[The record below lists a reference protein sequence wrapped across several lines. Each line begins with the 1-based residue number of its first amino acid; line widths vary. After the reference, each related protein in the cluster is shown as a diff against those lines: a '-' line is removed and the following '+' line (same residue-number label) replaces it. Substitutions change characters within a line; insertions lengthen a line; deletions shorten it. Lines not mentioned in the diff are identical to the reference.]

1 MELAIDTATDTASI
15 AISHE
20 GKVTAEVSWHAGQ
33 EHTVELIPNM
43 ISMLGQAETE
53 LSCIEA
59 IIVSK
64 GPGSFNGLRVGVSTA
79 KGLAFAL
86 NIPVV
91 GIGTLETEALPYA
104 GSGLQIFPVQEA
116 GRGEIATAVYKQLD
130 GDWQQLVEE
139 HITTVEELCRR
150 IDSEAIFCGRFSPA
164 GAGLYNRLKE
174 CLGEKAVI
182 EDNAFCR
189 ARPLAELGWR
199 RLEHGDMDDISTL
212 QPLYLRRPAIT
223 KPKARKI

>member
-15 AISHE
+15 AISDE
-20 GKVTAEVSWHAGQ
+20 GKATAEVSWHAGQ
-33 EHTVELIPNM
+33 EHTVELIPNV
-43 ISMLGQAETE
+43 IGMLGQADTE
-53 LSCIEA
+53 LSRIGA

-91 GIGTLETEALPYA
+91 GIGTLEAEALPYA
-104 GSGLQIFPVQEA
+104 SSGLPICPVQAA
-116 GRGEIATAVYKQLD
+116 GRGEIAAAVYQLRD
-130 GDWQQLVEE
+130 GVWQQLVEE

-150 IDSEAIFCGRFSPA
+150 VDSKAIFCGRFSPA
-164 GAGLYNRLKE
+164 GAELYNRVKE
-174 CLGEKAVI
+174 CLGGEAVL
-182 EDNAFCR
+182 EDNTFCR
-189 ARPLAELGWR
+189 ARPVAELGWR
-199 RLEHGDMDDISTL
+199 RLKRGEVDDLSTL

-223 KPKARKI
+223 KPKAKKI